1 VAPLFVTGTL
11 LFYYQYRN
19 KTEVLQN
26 YSTITKISSD
36 FIKQEIENA
45 VLRLNFINDAIY
57 DDIKANK
64 ITEAQAALDNALD
77 SNHDL
82 VFLALADS
90 SGKEILRRA
99 SGEISSGINSLEF
112 ALGALPKN
120 FSAGSTAVISS
131 DDNPPFPLV
140 GIVHA
145 VKGGGY
151 LYVVI
156 NMFNLCNKFA
166 VQHIGKSGGIFF
178 AKTDGTFINF
188 NGKTAPAVK
197 NDNLARALHLPDG
210 LIKDLADVNGRKIVG
225 AAILS
230 PVPDIYI
237 TVLQYKKE
245 AYYALNFMGWII
257 AFFILATTTLSYF
270 TALSFSQEIS
280 EPIDALVN
288 AARKISNNDFNVS
301 LDARSSW
308 GEFDVLTNAVNAMA
322 VSLSHY
328 QAVQLDKILDEKKKT
343 DLLASLMRDG
353 IIMCSMK
360 GKKLFINK
368 SASKILNSISY
379 DGANSGKKRTLKDLL
394 SVRSGTVFN
403 CKENG
408 VNVYYEMLKEF
419 FNPANEE
426 PLAIIIFRD
435 ITSEY
440 EINEMKNDIFNAVA
454 HDLRV
459 PLLGLQAYIMI
470 LQESV
475 LPEEKKKEILR
486 SMALSSNTL
495 SSLVENILDASKL
508 ERGLMLLKL
517 EEFDISLC
525 AQKVI
530 DAVKPIAAAAHDK
543 IKNEIKKGVFV
554 KGDKNLIERVF
565 SNLISNAIKFTK
577 NGNVEISYDFK
588 DGEHHITVNDDG
600 IGIKETDINKIFEKY
615 RAFSSADGHKGYGLG
630 LNISKQ
636 IITAHGGTISAE
648 SKEGAGA
655 KFTFTLPQNPV
666 ITQEQEAQK

>member
-1 VAPLFVTGTL
+1 
-11 LFYYQYRN
+11 
-19 KTEVLQN
+19 
-26 YSTITKISSD
+26 
-36 FIKQEIENA
+36 
-45 VLRLNFINDAIY
+45 
-57 DDIKANK
+57 
-64 ITEAQAALDNALD
+64 
-77 SNHDL
+77 
-82 VFLALADS
+82 
-90 SGKEILRRA
+90 
-99 SGEISSGINSLEF
+99 
-112 ALGALPKN
+112 
-120 FSAGSTAVISS
+120 
-131 DDNPPFPLV
+131 
-140 GIVHA
+140 
-145 VKGGGY
+145 
-151 LYVVI
+151 
-156 NMFNLCNKFA
+156 
-166 VQHIGKSGGIFF
+166 
-178 AKTDGTFINF
+178 
-188 NGKTAPAVK
+188 
-197 NDNLARALHLPDG
+197 LPDG
-210 LIKDLADVNGRKIVG
+210 LIKDLPDVKGRKIVG
-225 AAILS
+225 AATPS
-230 PVPDIYI
+230 PVSDVYI

-308 GEFDVLTNAVNAMA
+308 REFDVLTNAVNAMA

-353 IIMCSMK
+353 IIMCSTS

-368 SASKILNSISY
+368 SASKILADISY
-379 DGANSGKKRTLKDLL
+379 DGINSGENRTLKDLL

-440 EINEMKNDIFNAVA
+440 EINEMKNDIFNSVA
-454 HDLRV
+454 HDLRA

-470 LQESV
+470 LKEST
-475 LPEEKKKEILR
+475 LPKEKKKEILR
-486 SMALSSNTL
+486 SMELSSKTL
-495 SSLVENILDASKL
+495 TSLVENILDTSKL
-508 ERGLMLLKL
+508 ERGLMPPKS
-517 EEFDISLC
+517 EEFDISLS

-530 DAVKPIAAAAHDK
+530 DAIKPVAATAHNK
-543 IKNEIKKGVFV
+543 IKNKIKKGVLV

-565 SNLISNAIKFTK
+565 SNLISNAVKFTK

-588 DGEHHITVNDDG
+588 DGKHHIAVNDDG
-600 IGIKETDINKIFEKY
+600 MGIKETELNKIFEKY
-615 RAFSSADGHKGYGLG
+615 RSSSSIDGYKGYGLG

-636 IITAHGGTISAE
+636 IITAHGGTISVE
-648 SKEGAGA
+648 SSEGKGA

-666 ITQEQEAQK
+666 ITLEQEVRK